1 MNPRNLEHQAA
12 ATRHMLNGGT
22 MTPELIA
29 CVEGCIASA
38 EWMAKGEQVL
48 KEFIRLRKEE
58 PELFE
63 TLRRLIGMGAKL
75 SDIRATEDLAERMGL

>member
-1 MNPRNLEHQAA
+1 
-12 ATRHMLNGGT
+12 MLNGGT

>member
-1 MNPRNLEHQAA
+1 
-12 ATRHMLNGGT
+12 MLNGGT

-38 EWMAKGEQVL
+38 EWMQKGELVL
-48 KEFIRLRKEE
+48 KELIRLRKEE

-63 TLRRLIGMGAKL
+63 TLRKLFGMGAKL